1 MRGGIISV
9 KLNTTPQPC
18 GGFLVSS
25 ELELSHPGKSRP
37 YISYRIPRREAECLF
52 DMRFSL
58 LTAAESHFGET
69 HTSMRQGAISI
80 QSQCTLEFRDGLGR
94 AVGEVLD
101 QAHAVM
107 RDGMIRSQRQRLDY
121 SNFGRS
127 KARRSIGRQ

>member
-9 KLNTTPQPC
+9 ELNATPQPC
-18 GGFLVSS
+18 RGFLVSS

-37 YISYRIPRREAECLF
+37 DISYRIPRRETERLL

-69 HTSMRQGAISI
+69 HTSMRQGVISI
-80 QSQCTLEFRDGLGR
+80 QSQCTLEFSNGLGR

-101 QAHAVM
+101 EAHAVM
-107 RDGMIRSQRQRLDY
+107 RDWMIRSQRQRLDH

-127 KARRSIGRQ
+127 K